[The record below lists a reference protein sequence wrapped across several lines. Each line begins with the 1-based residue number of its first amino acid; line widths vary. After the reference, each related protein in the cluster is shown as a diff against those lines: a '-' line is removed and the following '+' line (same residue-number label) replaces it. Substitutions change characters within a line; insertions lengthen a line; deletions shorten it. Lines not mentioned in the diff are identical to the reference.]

1 MTEFVFTYGNFNKNI
16 YDFKKD
22 FNKIIKVKNY
32 SIGVK
37 IFDKFKDDNI
47 FFENEKY
54 IIVLDGVIFNKSELI
69 KDEDSWLITVIKIYE
84 DFGDSFF
91 KKFRG
96 SFSGLFYDK
105 EKDKWVIFTDHIG
118 SKSVFLYRA
127 ENEKYLIASK
137 IVDVY
142 GFLNLNGYQKY
153 LDINSSYMLLSY
165 GYMIQDSTLEKNIKK
180 LLPGYYYKI
189 EKGELSKHL
198 YHKFSNKSNYNLN
211 DEEIIENIDILFR
224 QAIKRQF
231 DKDIEYGYK
240 HFVGLSGG
248 LDSRM
253 TSWVAHQM
261 GYKNQLNYTF
271 SQSNYLDQTIPQK
284 VAADLNHEWI
294 FKALDNGNFLKN
306 VDKITAV
313 TGGNSN
319 YYGIAHGLSMY
330 QWLDFSKLGVCHT
343 GQLGDVILGT
353 YSSESKHIKDFD
365 FKSGANLPEY
375 VSKIDF
381 SEIDLDFE
389 NEEMFKFYQRGFS
402 GINSGLQGIQKFT
415 ETHSPFYDVDFM
427 NFALSIPVEK
437 RYNHKIYFEWIE
449 KKYSGVQK
457 YIWEKTKTIPKKGAK
472 NYKYIKIKNKKVD
485 ITRVHRIILKK
496 MGFKKFL
503 SEESRSMNPHDY
515 WFKTNKELSIFF
527 ASYYNENLPLLDRYP
542 ILKADVQKMFNT
554 KSVIN
559 MIQVI
564 SLLSA
569 LKIGKFNLN

>member
-1 MTEFVFTYGNFNKNI
+1 MMEFIFAYGNFNKHIKSVREGFDNFI
-16 YDFKKD
+16 NVKD
-22 FNKIIKVKNY
+22 Y
-32 SIGVK
+32 SIDLK
-37 IFDKFKDDNI
+37 TLDKFKDDNI

-54 IIVLDGVIFNKSELI
+54 IIVLNGVIFNKNELI
-69 KDEDSWLITVIKIYE
+69 ENEDSWLITVIKIYE
-84 DFGDSFF
+84 SFGESFF
-91 KKFRG
+91 EKLRG

-105 EKDKWVIFTDHIG
+105 EKDKWLIFTDHIS
-118 SKSVFLYRA
+118 SKSVFLFRA
-127 ENEKYLIASK
+127 ENEKYLFASK
-137 IVDVY
+137 IIDVY
-142 GFLNLNGYQKY
+142 NFLNLNDYPKH

-189 EKGELSKHL
+189 EKGKFSKHL
-198 YHKFSNKSNYNLN
+198 YHKFSNKSNYNLE

-231 DKDIEYGYK
+231 DKDLEYGYK

-253 TSWVAHQM
+253 TSLVAHQM
-261 GYKNQLNYTF
+261 GYTDQLNYTF
-271 SQSNYLDQTIPQK
+271 SQSDYLDQTIPQK
-284 VAADLNHEWI
+284 IAADLNHEWI
-294 FKALDNGNFLKN
+294 FKALDNGNFLKD
-306 VDKITAV
+306 VDEITTI

-319 YYGIAHGLSMY
+319 YYGIAHGMSMY
-330 QWLDFSKLGVCHT
+330 KWLDFSKLGVCHT

-353 YSSESKHIKDFD
+353 YSSKNKHIKSFD

-381 SEIDLDFE
+381 SKIDLDFD

-449 KKYSGVQK
+449 KKYPEVQK
-457 YIWEKTKTIPKKGAK
+457 YIWEKTKTTPKKGAK
-472 NYKYIKIKNKKVD
+472 NYKYIKIKNRKIDV
-485 ITRVHRIILKK
+485 TRIHRIILKK
-496 MGFKKFL
+496 MGLKKFL

-515 WFKTNKELSIFF
+515 WFKTNKELFVFF
-527 ASYYNENLPLLDRYP
+527 KNYYNENLYLLDKHP
-542 ILKADVQKMFNT
+542 VLKADVQKMFNMG
-554 KSVIN
+554 SVIH
-559 MIQVI
+559 MIHVI

-569 LKIGKFNLN
+569 LKTYEFQ